1 MEDPSRPVTTD
12 AAPGAGRRQG
22 VKNEIASL
30 KTRVREHDLMFE
42 DIKRREETSES
53 TGTEMLD
60 NLQSMFENQI
70 NQLRAE
76 FERKLGDANNEIAKL
91 QKQIVIM
98 KGESSIQGQQLKV
111 TSTNLGDLANTV
123 DEIVRDINGDTD
135 DIYA

>member
-1 MEDPSRPVTTD
+1 MEDPTRPVTTD

-30 KTRVREHDLMFE
+30 RTRVREHDLMFE

-76 FERKLGDANNEIAKL
+76 FERKLGDANSEITKL

>member
-1 MEDPSRPVTTD
+1 MEDPSRPVTTG
-12 AAPGAGRRQG
+12 AAPGEGRRQG
-22 VKNEIASL
+22 VKSEIASL
-30 KTRVREHDLMFE
+30 RNRVREHELMLQ
-42 DIKRREETSES
+42 DIKQREETSES

-70 NQLRAE
+70 QQLRAD
-76 FERKLGDANNEIAKL
+76 FDRKLGEANSEIAKL

-98 KGESSIQGQQLKV
+98 RGESSIQGQQLKV

-123 DEIVRDINGDTD
+123 DEIVRDIHGDTD

>member
-1 MEDPSRPVTTD
+1 MEDPTRPVTTD

-30 KTRVREHDLMFE
+30 RTRVREHDLMFE

-76 FERKLGDANNEIAKL
+76 FERKLGDANSEITKL

-98 KGESSIQGQQLKV
+98 RGESSIQGQQLKV

>member
-22 VKNEIASL
+22 VKNEIANL